1 MDYYTVV
8 IGPGTFNYSLSHGRE
23 TVNISAICEYG
34 KNFLIKNCVYLISL
48 FHSLMQFLYFFL
60 IIVTAVMFI
69 CLSLIMELNL

>member
-34 KNFLIKNCVYLISL
+34 KNLLKKIVFINAVSV
-48 FHSLMQFLYFFL
+48 FFF

-69 CLSLIMELNL
+69 CLSLIWN